1 MSVAAETL
9 SMMTLAEL
17 LGRSDVVHM
26 PVPGLSMNSR
36 TLARGDVFLA
46 VAGRSSHGLAFAR
59 DALSAGCSAIVFDP
73 QGAPSPLPNLPVPL
87 VAESGLSDRLGE
99 LADRFHGQPS
109 SQLRVIG
116 VTGTNG
122 KTTVAW
128 LLGECLQLL
137 GRKAAYSGTL
147 GYGIEEIDDA
157 DGMTTPD
164 VVEMH
169 RRIRELADAGAGD
182 LAMEVSSH
190 ALDQRRVDGVRFKL
204 AVFTNLSRDHL
215 DYHSDMADYEFA
227 KRRLFT
233 EHAPEHR
240 VINIDSDAG
249 RRIAAACEGPVVT
262 VSMVPDADAS
272 VVIRSAEPRSDGF
285 RLAFDSEWGNGAVRL
300 PLYGSFNVENAA
312 VVLASLLVLGIEAS
326 EASGVLERI
335 QAPPG
340 RLQAVGA
347 GAPAVVVDYAHTP
360 DALQAALAAL
370 RPNCSGEL
378 WCVFGCGGD
387 RDRGK
392 RALMAS
398 AAERLADRLVVTSD
412 NPRRESPSAIIA
424 EVAAGLARVDDAI
437 LIEDRAAAIGWA
449 INHAA
454 ANDLVL
460 IAGKGHERVQLIGD
474 ERLPFSDVE
483 VAQAIFDRRA
493 EH

>member
-9 SMMTLAEL
+9 PMMTLADL
-17 LGRSDVVHM
+17 LDRRDVVSM

-36 TLARGDVFLA
+36 TLSRGDVFLA
-46 VAGRSSHGLAFAR
+46 VAGRSSHGLKFAR

-73 QGAPSPLPNLPVPL
+73 DGAPSPLPTVPVPL
-87 VAESGLSDRLGE
+87 VPEAGLSERLGE
-99 LADRFHGQPS
+99 LANRFYGRPS
-109 SQLRVIG
+109 SRLHVAG

-147 GYGIEEIDDA
+147 GYGIADIDEA

-164 VVEMH
+164 VVELH
-169 RRIRELADAGAGD
+169 RRIATLADAGASD

-190 ALDQRRVDGVRFKL
+190 ALDQQRVDGVDFHL

-215 DYHSDMADYEFA
+215 DYHADMAEYESA
-227 KRRLFT
+227 KQQLFT
-233 EHAPEHR
+233 EHAPAHR

-249 RRIAAACEGPVVT
+249 QRIAAACDGPVVT

-272 VVIRSAEPRSDGF
+272 LVIRSAEPRADGF
-285 RLAFDSEWGNGAVRL
+285 RLAYDSEWGNGAVRL
-300 PLYGSFNVENAA
+300 PLLGSFNVENAA
-312 VVLASLLVLGIEAS
+312 VVLASLLVLGIEPSKAS
-326 EASGVLERI
+326 AVLE
-335 QAPPG
+335 QVKAPPG
-340 RLQAVGA
+340 RLQPVGN

-360 DALQAALAAL
+360 DALEAALAAL
-370 RPNCSGEL
+370 RPNCNGQL

-392 RALMAS
+392 RSLMAS
-398 AAERLADRLVVTSD
+398 AAERLADQVVITSD
-412 NPRRESPSAIIA
+412 NPRSESPSAIIA
-424 EVAAGLARVDDAI
+424 DVAAGLSRAGDAT

-449 INHAA
+449 IDSAA
-454 ANDLVL
+454 SKDLVL

-474 ERLPFSDVE
+474 ERVPFSDVD
-483 VAQAIFDRRA
+483 VAQAIFDRRTTA
-493 EH
+493 